1 MDFEDLEPRAKPRAP
16 RDLSGWS
23 VGDLEAYIASLQAEI
38 ERARQAIGAKQAQKA
53 AADLFFR
60 KPTA

>member
-1 MDFEDLEPRAKPRAP
+1 MVFEDLEPRTKPRAP

-23 VGDLEAYIASLQAEI
+23 VADLEAYILALEAEAA
-38 ERARQAIGAKQAQKA
+38 RARQAIDGKQAQKA

-60 KPTA
+60 KPSA

>member
-1 MDFEDLEPRAKPRAP
+1 MDFEDLEPRAKPRAA

-23 VGDLEAYIASLQAEI
+23 VGDLEAYIQALEAEI
-38 ERARQAIGAKQAQKA
+38 GRARQAIGAKQAQKA

-60 KPTA
+60 KPSS

>member
-1 MDFEDLEPRAKPRAP
+1 MDFEDLEPRAKPRAS

-23 VGDLEAYIASLQAEI
+23 VADLEAYILSLQAEI
-38 ERARQAIGAKQAQKA
+38 ERARQAIAGKQAQQA

-60 KPTA
+60 TPSA

>member
-23 VGDLEAYIASLQAEI
+23 VGDLEAYILALEAEAT
-38 ERARQAIGAKQAQKA
+38 RARQAIAGKQAQKA

-60 KPTA
+60 KPSA